1 MSIPT
6 HIPDGFEAYGRSP
19 EFTPETL
26 PAKLQ
31 SAHSTK
37 AGVWALLHIIEG
49 EVLYQLE
56 PPRQGELRAR
66 WREDRHR
73 GRRSP
78 SCRLHRTR
86 TVLRRVLPQAGQ
98 WRRLKDRIDYSASF
112 FHDPKCRHE
121 RDDNKQKQLCRF
133 NADIDIVKMRR
144 RRRLPGNDQPNALIE
159 RRKQPGSLDHDKQGG
174 ERTRDKRYSAPRPKG

>member
-56 PPRQGELRAR
+56 PPREGERRAR
-66 WREDRHR
+66 AGEKIVIEDGVPHHVAFTEP
-73 GRRSP
+73 GRFYVEFYRKP
-78 SCRLHRTR
+78 
-86 TVLRRVLPQAGQ
+86 
-98 WRRLKDRIDYSASF
+98 
-112 FHDPKCRHE
+112 
-121 RDDNKQKQLCRF
+121 DN
-133 NADIDIVKMRR
+133 
-144 RRRLPGNDQPNALIE
+144 
-159 RRKQPGSLDHDKQGG
+159 GG
-174 ERTRDKRYSAPRPKG
+174 A